1 MAGKVRAIPKD
12 FHTATPYL
20 TVSDA
25 ARAIDFYKK
34 AFGAQ
39 ERMRMAMP
47 NGKIGHAEIQVGDS
61 IIMLADEMQ
70 GGPVK
75 SPQSLGGTT
84 GGVFLYV
91 DNVDDFFKRAVAAG
105 AQVEAQPENMFWGDR
120 YGRLKDP
127 FGHSWSMGTH
137 VEDVAPEEMSKR
149 MQEAAAK
156 MAQQHHSAH

>member
-1 MAGKVRAIPKD
+1 ILLGGILRQAGYSPNLRGKQGTELSYAKENTQFRRERTANVRSRTPGPAIPPLSCSGSPIHQEASMAGKVRAIPKD

-84 GGVFLYV
+84 GGVF
-91 DNVDDFFKRAVAAG
+91 
-105 AQVEAQPENMFWGDR
+105 
-120 YGRLKDP
+120 
-127 FGHSWSMGTH
+127 
-137 VEDVAPEEMSKR
+137 
-149 MQEAAAK
+149 
-156 MAQQHHSAH
+156 